1 MAERE
6 EHTAPAQNVSRESF
20 TGLEK
25 SCVASSDGLPTLAID
40 AVCTGRES
48 GARSMAHEEGWSGLG
63 GRVLSLVLGSL
74 AASGCAASAPSR
86 SEAPVTRGF
95 RNPRSSHVA
104 ASSPNHRA
112 RDRIVAVGEPQWIV
126 GKLAYGTLDR
136 DLVGEEVEVAARP
149 EGAREFSVLGV
160 AITTDDGEHAEVD
173 GAHDSGG
180 RVYFRVPEGKTLGL
194 GRHEV
199 RLRVLGDGTEASLA
213 VHVVPRGTKLVVS
226 DVDGTLT
233 TAEAIEVAAFLRG
246 VTSPVRVDAAR
257 ALGLLAE
264 RGYVPVYL
272 TARPE
277 WLVDRTRTFLS
288 EHGFPKGIVR
298 TKDDKSGSIG
308 PSAAEFK
315 KRELELLRAGGLEIA
330 FGFGNR
336 STDVDAYAAYVT
348 EPTHRYFVG
357 LTDDPPGALRGGRGF
372 ASYTDVL
379 PDLARVPA
387 ASR

>member
-1 MAERE
+1 MS
-6 EHTAPAQNVSRESF
+6 H
-20 TGLEK
+20 
-25 SCVASSDGLPTLAID
+25 D
-40 AVCTGRES
+40 
-48 GARSMAHEEGWSGLG
+48 G
-63 GRVLSLVLGSL
+63 GRRRLGKRALALGLVGV
-74 AASGCAASAPSR
+74 AGCAGSAPTR
-86 SEAPVTRGF
+86 AEVPVSRGF
-95 RNPRSSHVA
+95 RNAGSAHIA
-104 ASSPNHRA
+104 ASRPNHRA
-112 RDRIVAVGEPQWIV
+112 RDRIVAVGEPQWII
-126 GKLAYGTLDR
+126 GKFAYGKLDR
-136 DLVGEEVEVAARP
+136 DLCREEVEVAARP
-149 EGAREFSVLGV
+149 EGGRDYAVLGV
-160 AITTDDGEHAEVD
+160 VTTTDDGEHAEVD

-180 RVYFRVPEGKTLGL
+180 RVYFRVPEGKALGL

-199 RLRVLGDGTEASLA
+199 RLRVLGDGTEASLV

-298 TKDDKSGSIG
+298 TKDDKSGAIG

-315 KRELELLRAGGLEIA
+315 KRELELLRAGGLEVA

-336 STDVDAYAAYVT
+336 STDVDAYAAYVS

>member
-1 MAERE
+1 MGHAE
-6 EHTAPAQNVSRESF
+6 
-20 TGLEK
+20 
-25 SCVASSDGLPTLAID
+25 
-40 AVCTGRES
+40 GRS
-48 GARSMAHEEGWSGLG
+48 GRIV
-63 GRVLSLVLGSL
+63 RVLSLGLVLF
-74 AASGCAASAPSR
+74 AASGCAGSAPSR
-86 SEAPVTRGF
+86 SEVPVSRGF
-95 RNPRSSHVA
+95 RNPRSSQVA
-104 ASSPNHRA
+104 ASTPKHRA

-126 GKLAYGTLDR
+126 GKFAYGALDR

-149 EGAREFSVLGV
+149 EGARDFSVLGV
-160 AITTDDGEHAEVD
+160 VMTTDDGEHAEVD

-180 RVYFRVPEGKTLGL
+180 RVYFRVPEGKTLGI

-199 RLRVLGDGTEASLA
+199 RLRVLGDGTETSLV

-233 TAEAIEVAAFLRG
+233 TAEAIEVAAFVRG

-277 WLVDRTRTFLS
+277 WLVGRTRAFLS
-288 EHGFPKGIVR
+288 EHGFPPGIVR

-336 STDVDAYAAYVT
+336 STDVDAYAAYVA

-357 LTDDPPGALRGGRGF
+357 LEDDPPGALRGGRGF
-372 ASYTDVL
+372 ASYTELL
-379 PDLARVPA
+379 PELARVPKV
-387 ASR
+387 SR